1 MTGNI
6 AAEVA
11 LSILIY
17 ERTGS
22 ALLSALVF
30 VATFL
35 PYAVGGTLF
44 SSLADRFPARR
55 VLVGCDLASGAL
67 IAVMLVR
74 GAPVW
79 ALLTLLVGIGLIAPV
94 FQGARAASLSR
105 LLPGELFALGRSL
118 LRLVS
123 QSAVLLGFTVGG
135 LLVAAIGPH
144 WLLAAD
150 AISFG
155 LSAVMIGF
163 ATPYVP
169 ANASGGR
176 ATIGALARASAAGLQ
191 YVFTDPRLRWLVPL
205 SWLAALFASSID
217 GIAVAY
223 SAQVGVEAAAA
234 AALFAAAAV
243 GTVLGE
249 LLVSRLTPTT
259 RRRLLMP
266 LALLT
271 QLPNLGFVAVPP
283 IWLGSVLIGVSGLG
297 FAYNQAVDPLILA
310 ATDDSLRGRLFTVQ
324 SSGLMAVQGIGIAIA
339 GAVSTVLAPSV
350 VITGAAALGI
360 VTIVTV
366 GTRALR
372 AEG

>member
-1 MTGNI
+1 M
-6 AAEVA
+6 
-11 LSILIY
+11 
-17 ERTGS
+17 
-22 ALLSALVF
+22 
-30 VATFL
+30 
-35 PYAVGGTLF
+35 
-44 SSLADRFPARR
+44 
-55 VLVGCDLASGAL
+55 
-67 IAVMLVR
+67 
-74 GAPVW
+74 
-79 ALLTLLVGIGLIAPV
+79 IAPV
-94 FQGARAASLSR
+94 FQGARAGSLAR

-123 QSAVLLGFTVGG
+123 QSAVLIGFALGG

-155 LSAVMIGF
+155 LSAAMIGL

-169 ANASGGR
+169 ANAADAAGGR
-176 ATIGALARASAAGLQ
+176 VSIGALARASAAGLA

-223 SAQVGVEAAAA
+223 SAQVGTEAAAA
-234 AALFAAAAV
+234 AALFAAAAL

-249 LLVSRLTPTT
+249 LLVSRLTPAT

-271 QLPNLGFVAVPP
+271 QIPNLAFVAAPP

-310 ATDDSLRGRLFTVQ
+310 ATDASLRGRLFTVQ

-350 VITGAAALGI
+350 VITGAAALGV

-372 AEG
+372 TEA